1 MAARA
6 SRPKKATRW
15 AVRPRAVAVGPELP
29 HVVVLEVGVDEVP
42 QGRPLGAEGAR
53 WRCRAGGGG
62 RAGFVRGHGLGSSSW
77 WRPRAGGVRPHSLW
91 WARQARGMCG
101 GERTAMCPRGVRA
114 RGEAMQIH
122 LDRGG
127 RRADR
132 CYPSRG
138 DWRRQNVL
146 SPGAS
151 RSTCRLTRG
160 EPLARAVSSRVA
172 RRRHADAAV
181 SAAGRLSVSPGL
193 QPTAPAITNAE
204 AGLRPVWPARSTPLH
219 PATVSVERAL
229 APACHGRACRRAA
242 VDGGPQWSVRR
253 D

>member
-1 MAARA
+1 MAWCDVVEPRTLRA
-6 SRPKKATRW
+6 CRI
-15 AVRPRAVAVGPELP
+15 EL
-29 HVVVLEVGVDEVP
+29 G
-42 QGRPLGAEGAR
+42 QSQA
-53 WRCRAGGGG
+53 AGGS
-62 RAGFVRGHGLGSSSW
+62 AGCFLVGATGKRNVR
-77 WRPRAGGVRPHSLW
+77 R
-91 WARQARGMCG
+91 
-101 GERTAMCPRGVRA
+101 RTNGDVPRGVRA

-146 SPGAS
+146 SPGAT

-160 EPLARAVSSRVA
+160 EPLARTVSSRVA

-219 PATVSVERAL
+219 PATASVERAL